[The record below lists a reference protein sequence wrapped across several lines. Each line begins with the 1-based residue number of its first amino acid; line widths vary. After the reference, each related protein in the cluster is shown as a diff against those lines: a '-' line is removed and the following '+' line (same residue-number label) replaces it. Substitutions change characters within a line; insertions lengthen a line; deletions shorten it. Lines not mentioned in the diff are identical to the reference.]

1 MLIKVNKGKLLGVHW
16 KLLCNVFNLK
26 YLQEN
31 YVKNNVKNYE
41 GI

>member
-16 KLLCNVFNLK
+16 KLLCNVFK
-26 YLQEN
+26 FLQEN